1 MTLTE
6 VIHAIEL
13 SAGGQPGVH
22 SIVRNDIFRLNT
34 YPDAKYAV
42 FGWTQGQHTSEIAS
56 SLVTF
61 RFTFFYIDRLT
72 HDLSN
77 QVEIQSV
84 GITVLDNIIRHLESI
99 GVYSASEWTYTT
111 FNQRFHDE
119 CAGVFAQ
126 VAFQVPVSG
135 VCAESFADFNNDF
148 NEDFAIADVQSY

>member
-77 QVEIQSV
+77 QVKNFYADYPLQQSIDKCAQF
-84 GITVLDNIIRHLESI
+84 GLIFYLS
-99 GVYSASEWTYTT
+99 SEEKK
-111 FNQRFHDE
+111 QIE
-119 CAGVFAQ
+119 
-126 VAFQVPVSG
+126 
-135 VCAESFADFNNDF
+135 AEKLQNTIEF
-148 NEDFAIADVQSY
+148 